1 MQWTAPA
8 AGHMQVSTRGLDLA
22 KDVFQ
27 VRGIDANENG
37 SKSSSDANLFV
48 FWLQNSIWRPR
59 ALASSVP
66 INATTRTELSIT
78 TIETGKIFSIEESE
92 LTSCTTP

>member
-1 MQWTAPA
+1 MNPMPWTAPA

-48 FWLQNSIWRPR
+48 FWLQNSIWP
-59 ALASSVP
+59 A
-66 INATTRTELSIT
+66 
-78 TIETGKIFSIEESE
+78 G
-92 LTSCTTP
+92 TSLFGPNQCND